1 MSTREPTPE
10 PGIDEPVA
18 DATDSEII
26 RLLAERDD
34 FESKFMRA
42 MADCQNAQRRAVIEQ
57 QLAREQGK
65 SSVIERLL
73 PVLDQFD
80 MALSQGLEQGDAQ
93 AMAKGVRL
101 IRDELMRAV
110 QASGVTIVAPK
121 PNDEF
126 DPERH
131 EAMTAQPAEG
141 IEPGHVATT
150 YRFGYALGDRLLR
163 PAQVTIAAEAADEGR
178 DDDAED

>member
-1 MSTREPTPE
+1 MSKREPTPE
-10 PGIDEPVA
+10 PGLEETA
-18 DATDSEII
+18 SEERDSEII

-42 MADCQNAQRRAVIEQ
+42 MADCQNSQRRAVIDQ

-65 SSVIERLL
+65 GSVIERLL

-80 MALSQGLEQGDAQ
+80 MALSQGLDQSDAQ

-110 QASGVTIVAPK
+110 QSSGVTIVAPK

-126 DPERH
+126 DPALH
-131 EAMTAQPAEG
+131 EAMTAHPAEG

-150 YRFGYALGDRLLR
+150 HRFGYAMGDRLIR
-163 PAQVTIAAEAADEGR
+163 AAQVTIAAEPDTDGSGE
-178 DDDAED
+178 